1 MSFVGQISLYSGC
14 MLAAVFL
21 GGVLPIFKKWDKAGI
36 PLLLSLSAGLMLGT
50 SFLHLMPESFELVG
64 PKASFYVLA
73 GLLFLYAFEKF
84 ITVHICEIE
93 TDHCEVHKKLGMS
106 AFIGLFLH
114 ALTDGVALGAGL
126 LVPKLGFIVF
136 LAIFFHKS
144 MEAFSLTSILLH
156 DHKPKGEIVLANA
169 ALLMAIPIGACFS
182 FWIVGGNNPYGS
194 GIALAFSAG
203 TFLHVSL
210 SDLLPEVHRHSNLK
224 NQAFAFF
231 TLGLLLMFF
240 LEKYLHV

>member
-1 MSFVGQISLYSGC
+1 MSFAGQIGLYTSF
-14 MLAAVFL
+14 MLGAVFF
-21 GGVLPIFKKWDKAGI
+21 GGILPLSRQWDKALL

-50 SFLHLMPESFELVG
+50 CFLHLMPESFELIG
-64 PKASFYVLA
+64 GQASAYVLA

-93 TDHCEVHKKLGMS
+93 TDHCEVHKKLGTS

-114 ALTDGVALGAGL
+114 ALTDGIALGVGL

-136 LAIFFHKS
+136 LAIFFHKT

-156 DHKPKGEIVLANA
+156 EDKSTGKIVLANA
-169 ALLMAIPIGACFS
+169 ALLAAIPIGALFS
-182 FWIVGGNNPYGS
+182 FWVVGGNNPQMA

-210 SDLLPEVHRHSNLK
+210 SDLLPEVHRHSHLK
-224 NQAFAFF
+224 NQAFGFF
-231 TLGLLLMFF
+231 TLGLLLMFL